1 MKKLLL
7 VCLLFISACASK
19 ETNDSDLSPEE
30 IYLKAY
36 HAFQKTD
43 YEKAAEEFDK
53 IEQQYPYSEWS
64 ERAQIMMAYAQ
75 YKQNEYTDAIMTLDR
90 FLQLHPGNRNAAYAL
105 YLKALCYFE
114 QMSDPLREQ
123 EMSQK
128 ADDTFR
134 ELLARFPK
142 SVYVKDAQAKL
153 EIIQNTLAGKE
164 LAVGRY
170 YQQHE
175 DYIAAMNRFQ
185 AVLKDYSKS
194 NQTEEAY
201 YPLATFYRALV
212 LTHQTGEVFQEFKA
226 KFPKSQWI
234 KKADKLF

>member
-1 MKKLLL
+1 MKKLLFAF
-7 VCLLFISACASK
+7 LLLLGACANEQSLDNL
-19 ETNDSDLSPEE
+19 EPEE
-30 IYLKAY
+30 IYNKAY
-36 HAFQKTD
+36 AYFQDTD
-43 YEKAAEEFDK
+43 YEKAAEAFDK
-53 IEQQYPYSEWS
+53 IEQQYPYSEWA

-75 YKQNEYTDAIMTLDR
+75 YKQNEYTDAILTLDR
-90 FLQLHPGNRNAAYAL
+90 FLQLHPGNKNASYAL

-128 ADDTFR
+128 ADNTFR

-142 SVYVKDAQAKL
+142 SVYVEDAKAKL

-185 AVLKDYSKS
+185 AVLKEYPKS
-194 NQTEEAY
+194 NQIEEALY
-201 YPLATFYRALV
+201 RLAACYQALG
-212 LTHQTGEVFQEFKA
+212 LTHQAGEVFQELKA
-226 KFPKSQWI
+226 KYPKSEWI
-234 KKADKLF
+234 KYADKLF